1 VTIELAGVP
10 PSDGPDLRERISI
23 PVDRDRAPEATTRV
37 ATTLARQGDL
47 GLEFVIAAGLRRP
60 DRLDAQLR
68 ERCAA
73 ATAAGAPRA
82 TWRVVD
88 PASGGVD
95 AYVTWSG
102 SCLQCIGHAHA
113 PLLTWERPGGVPLL
127 IVGPACRP
135 NPTGYRHFVVG
146 LDGASGRGSH
156 VAGVAAGLARRLGA
170 ELVFIE
176 VFAPRSPRGDVP
188 ECAHLHHVVGHLDAD
203 RRMFDTVHDRRPADG
218 IVRFVGADDQ
228 AIIVVG
234 TGGRHR
240 RRRGVPGALIRRARC
255 PVLVVPPGATPL
267 R

>member
-1 VTIELAGVP
+1 MTIELAAVP
-10 PSDGPDLRERISI
+10 PHGGQDVRERISI
-23 PVDRDRAPEATTRV
+23 PVDRDRAPDATARV
-37 ATTLARQGDL
+37 AAVLARQGDL
-47 GLEFVIAAGLRRP
+47 GLEFVAASGARRGDRFEARLR
-60 DRLDAQLR
+60 Q
-68 ERCAA
+68 RCAA
-73 ATAAGAPRA
+73 ATEAGAPRA
-82 TWRVVD
+82 TWQLVD

-95 AYVTWSG
+95 AYITWSG
-102 SCLQCIGHAHA
+102 SCLQCVGRAPASVHASKRA
-113 PLLTWERPGGVPLL
+113 GGVPLL
-127 IVGPACRP
+127 VVGPACRP
-135 NPTGYRHFVVG
+135 SLAGYRHFVVG
-146 LDGASGRGSH
+146 LDGASGHGSH

-176 VFAPRSPRGDVP
+176 VFAPRSPQGDVP

-203 RRMFDTVHDRRPADG
+203 RQMFDTVHDRRPAQG

-234 TGGRHR
+234 TGGRHH